1 MTDTIVGHSQ
11 QDPTDVYIGR
21 HRDSNMIRHARN
33 TEVGE
38 RGWLGN
44 PFVMERSAEKIHRE
58 QDDIEIVETREES
71 VKRFTNYL
79 LDRIDSDPAL
89 RKALYERVRGQ
100 TLGCWCQSVSDD
112 GPLCHGEVVAE
123 AADAISPQRGDV

>member
-21 HRDSNMIRHARN
+21 HRNNDVIRHARN
-33 TEVGE
+33 TEIGE

-44 PFVMERSAEKIHRE
+44 PFVMESSAEKIHRE

-71 VKRFTNYL
+71 VRRFTEYL

-100 TLGCWCQSVSDD
+100 TLGCWCQSVGDD
-112 GPLCHGEVVAE
+112 EPLCHGEVVAQ
-123 AADAISPQRGDV
+123 AADAISPQRGDA